1 VLREPS
7 ISPTLAMPL
16 VVVLETPAVSPP
28 ARSGSQ
34 TFWVARTAKSS
45 KQASARPGREA
56 IGALKA
62 ALDTNSIGKPGV
74 KLPKYRGPRQLLLV
88 I

>member
-1 VLREPS
+1 MLREPS
-7 ISPTLAMPL
+7 ISPTLAIPL
-16 VVVLETPAVSPP
+16 VVVLKTPAVSPR

-74 KLPKYRGPRQLLLV
+74 KQPKDRGPRQLLLV